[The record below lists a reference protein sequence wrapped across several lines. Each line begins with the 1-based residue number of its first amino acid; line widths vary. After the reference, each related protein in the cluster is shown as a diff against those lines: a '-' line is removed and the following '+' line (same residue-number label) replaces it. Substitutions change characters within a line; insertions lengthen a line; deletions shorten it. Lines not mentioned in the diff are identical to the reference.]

1 MASENRKDIEIGN
14 IDSWIRENLVDVIP
28 MAVSVIDTDYNLVLA
43 NRAFEQMFGA
53 WKNRKCYTVYKD
65 RSSICPDCRGGAAF
79 KDGVSRINQEMGY
92 NKNGRL
98 TRYIKHTVPIVDN
111 EGNIPYLLEMAT
123 DITETEQ
130 IRREHQLLFDRVPC
144 YILVVNREFR
154 IVRTNQKLREMFGN
168 IEGDFCYKA
177 FRGMDSPCSNCL
189 AKQTFDDGQ
198 MHSGHSVVQEKSG
211 DTVQLHVT
219 YVPLD
224 LADGKFD
231 LVMEMAVDVTQ
242 MMDLEAQ
249 LKATHAVMQSM
260 IAKSIDSIIA
270 VDENGDITI
279 LNPAAKK
286 LFKIDENKKITREEL
301 MAMLPE
307 NFLDQVARES
317 NHLYFPETEVR
328 NLDGETLPVRL
339 AGTKLVVDSR
349 SLGVAVWIQ
358 DIRELRQLES
368 EKLEAERLAAVGQTV
383 AGLAHGVKNLI
394 TGLEGGMYM
403 LSSGMQKGDFERAGK
418 GIEML
423 DRNIVRVASFV
434 TEFLSFSK
442 GRKIRVRLNNPI
454 EIAHEVVD
462 MYFEKAKELNVEL
475 IKELSSD
482 IDPAPMDN
490 ESMHECL
497 TNLVGNAI
505 DACRMSDN
513 TEACHVRIRAFE
525 ENETIIY
532 EVVDNGCGMDYEVK
546 KKVFTTFFTTKGLGG
561 TGLGLLMT
569 KKIIQEHGGTIEL
582 ESEQGKGSTF
592 RIILPRSRLPQ
603 LIDPESEE
611 AQQI

>member
-1 MASENRKDIEIGN
+1 MASEKEKDFGVGN
-14 IDSWIRENLVDVIP
+14 IDRWIRGNLFDVIP
-28 MAVSVIDTDYNLVLA
+28 MAVAVIDQTYNLVLA
-43 NRAFEQMFGA
+43 NKAFEQMFGA
-53 WKNRKCYTVYKD
+53 WQNRKCYTVYKD
-65 RSSICPDCRGGAAF
+65 RTSLCPDCRGSAAF
-79 KDGVSRINQEMGY
+79 KDGVARINQEMGY

-111 EGNIPYLLEMAT
+111 EGNIPFLLEMAT
-123 DITETEQ
+123 DITETEL
-130 IRREHQLLFDRVPC
+130 IRREHQLLFDQVPC
-144 YILVVNREFR
+144 YILVINRDFR
-154 IVRTNQKLREMFGN
+154 IVRTNQKLRQMFGN
-168 IEGDFCYKA
+168 IEGEYCYKA

-189 AKQTFDDGQ
+189 AQQTFDDGR
-198 MHSGHSVVQEKSG
+198 MHSGHSVVKEKSG
-211 DTVQLHVT
+211 ETVQLHVT

-242 MMDLEAQ
+242 MMDLEAK

-270 VDENGDITI
+270 VDERGEITI
-279 LNPAAKK
+279 LNPAARK
-286 LFKIDENKKITREEL
+286 LFKLDDNKKITKEEL
-301 MAMLPE
+301 TAILPE
-307 NFLDQVARES
+307 HFIDHVAAGDE
-317 NHLYFPETEVR
+317 HLYFPETEVR
-328 NLDGETLPVRL
+328 NIDGDTIPVRL
-339 AGTKLVVDSR
+339 AGTKLIVDDR
-349 SLGVAVWIQ
+349 YLGVAIWLQ
-358 DIRELRQLES
+358 DIRKIRQLEA

-403 LSSGMQKGDFERAGK
+403 LSSGMEKGNFDRAGK

-442 GRKIRVRLNNPI
+442 GRKIRVKLSHPT
-454 EIAHEVVD
+454 EIASEVVD
-462 MYFEKAKELNVEL
+462 MYYEKARELKVEL

-482 IDPAPMDN
+482 ILPAPMDS

-513 TEACHVRIRAFE
+513 KDGCQVRVRTFE
-525 ENETIIY
+525 ENESIVY

-546 KKVFTTFFTTKGLGG
+546 QKVFTTFFTTKGLGG

-569 KKIIQEHGGTIEL
+569 KKIIQEHGGVIEL
-582 ESEQGKGSTF
+582 ESEAGKGSIF
-592 RIILPRSRLPQ
+592 RITLPRGRLPQ
-603 LIDPESEE
+603 LVDSDTIE
-611 AQQI
+611 A